1 MEMFIEFGSFSTLS
15 PTACYLNGM
24 VMMLMSA
31 WLALNLERPKKQ
43 DY

>member
-1 MEMFIEFGSFSTLS
+1 MEMFFDFGYVNNLS
-15 PTACYLNGM
+15 PMACYLNGM
-24 VMMLMSA
+24 VVMIMSA